1 MNLINIEN
9 ILISNFLFLYFY
21 LTGGIITTRYIKGNS
36 LIKNSLNIF
45 FGITLFI
52 TFLSIVNFLSNFSI
66 NLSYLIILY
75 SVGIIFL
82 KKKFSTHIFFYFNNK
97 IYYF

>member
-36 LIKNSLNIF
+36 LIKNFKYF

-52 TFLSIVNFLSNFSI
+52 TFLSIINFLSNFSI

-75 SVGIIFL
+75 SVGIIFFL
-82 KKKFSTHIFFYFNNK
+82 KKNFQHIFFLF
-97 IYYF
+97 